1 MLQRREDRREPP
13 GPIEPAPSGVPSR
26 PAVAPETDPRIEDYL
41 DQIYAPLVGWVPY
54 AARVELRAEL
64 QAHLASRVAAY
75 QELGSSPDAA
85 VREALAQSGDPQ
97 AVVREWVREWERILP
112 RRKAP
117 PAWYSTLVALGC
129 FAVATKL
136 GFGLIA
142 AAVASGGPDGL
153 PHVGQLGYPLFYAAL
168 AVLLP
173 MLAGLTT
180 GVLLRARAAQAVLA
194 ALVMLIPWAIYGLP
208 STGNPDFDSN
218 SSLAE
223 FAVLQGAFW
232 IPIGCVS
239 AALGGWL
246 RGRREPAPKRR
257 VLPA

>member
-13 GPIEPAPSGVPSR
+13 GPIESATAGVPSR
-26 PAVAPETDPRIEDYL
+26 PVVAPETDPRIEDYL
-41 DQIYAPLVGWVPY
+41 DQIYVPLVGWVPY
-54 AARVELRAEL
+54 AARAELRAEL
-64 QAHLASRVAAY
+64 QAHLESRVAAY
-75 QELGSSPDAA
+75 QELGSSPDTA

-97 AVVREWVREWERILP
+97 TVAREWMREWERILP

-129 FAVATKL
+129 FAVATRL

-142 AAVASGGPDGL
+142 AAEASGGPDGL
-153 PHVGQLGYPLFYAAL
+153 LHVGQLGYPLFYAAL

-180 GVLLRARAAQAVLA
+180 GALLRARSAQAVLA

-208 STGNPDFDSN
+208 STGDPDVKSN
-218 SSLAE
+218 LAG

-246 RGRREPAPKRR
+246 LGGREQAPKRW